1 MIPNKAPPI
10 RVLIVDDNA
19 DTRDMYAAYL
29 AFAGMDVATAE
40 DGHAGVL
47 KAIEWSPDV
56 VVMDWAMPIVDGS
69 QATLTLKKDPRTSH
83 IVVVILTAYG
93 DQARAAAEAAG
104 ADALCAKPCGM
115 QELVE
120 VIKRRTV
127 QRRESRAVR

>member
-1 MIPNKAPPI
+1 MIPSNAPRT

-19 DTRDMYAAYL
+19 DTRDMYAEYL
-29 AFAGMDVATAE
+29 AFFGMDVATAE

-56 VVMDWAMPIVDGS
+56 VIMDWAMPRVDGS
-69 QATLTLKKDPRTSH
+69 QATRALKKDPRTKH

-93 DQARAAAEAAG
+93 DEAREAAEAAG
-104 ADALCAKPCGM
+104 ADALCAKPCGL

-127 QRRESRAVR
+127 PRRPAAAVR